1 MHRATMSAVLLASAV
16 TAILSAVPANAQ
28 ATRTWV
34 SRNGSDSD
42 PCSRTLPCKT
52 FTGALSKT
60 SINGEISCADSG
72 GYGPVTINKSVTI
85 DCTGTYASI
94 LAGGVTG
101 TTGVTVNIAPSVN
114 DPHRSVRLRGISI
127 NGTGPVGMAGTRT
140 GIDGVRV
147 VQATSVFV
155 EDAVIGEFTQ
165 QGVEVAA
172 SASVNLTLDNVLI
185 RNANGAG
192 VLLAT
197 SGGQVVASLNNVR
210 IDGTPVGL
218 SASGLARANLRNVM
232 LAHNTTGLRTVNADN
247 IVNVDN
253 MKVSFS
259 ATGVLGSAGSTIRIA
274 NSTITQNVTG
284 LNASG
289 GSIVSMA
296 DNSLTGNTT
305 DGTFTNT
312 VPKL

>member
-1 MHRATMSAVLLASAV
+1 MCAVVLASAV

-72 GYGPVTINKSVTI
+72 GYGPVTISKSVTI
-85 DCTGTYASI
+85 DCTGSYASI
-94 LAGGVTG
+94 LAGG
-101 TTGVTVNIAPSVN
+101 TTGVTINIAPNVD

-127 NGTGPVGMAGTRT
+127 NGSGAVGMAGTRT
-140 GIDGVRV
+140 GIDGIRV
-147 VQATSVFV
+147 VQASSVFV
-155 EDAVIGEFTQ
+155 EDVVIGEFTQ

-172 SASVNLTLDNVLI
+172 SASVNLTLDDVLI

-232 LAHNTTGLRTVNADN
+232 LAHNTTGLRTMNADN

-259 ATGVLGSAGSTIRIA
+259 TTGVLGSAGSTIRIA

>member
-1 MHRATMSAVLLASAV
+1 MSAILLASAV
-16 TAILSAVPANAQ
+16 TAVLSVPANAQ

-42 PCSRTLPCKT
+42 PCSRFLPCKT
-52 FTGALSKT
+52 FAGALSKT

-72 GYGPVTINKSVTI
+72 GYGAVTINKSVTI
-85 DCTGTYASI
+85 DCTGNYASI
-94 LAGGVTG
+94 LAGGAVG
-101 TTGVTVNIAPSVN
+101 TTGVTVNIAPSAD

-140 GIDGVRV
+140 GIDGIRV
-147 VQATSVFV
+147 VEATSVFV
-155 EDAVIGEFTQ
+155 EDVVIGEFTQ
-165 QGVEVAA
+165 QGVEMAA

-192 VLLAT
+192 ILLAT

-210 IDGTPVGL
+210 IDGTPVGV
-218 SASGLARANLRNVM
+218 SASGQVRANLRNMM
-232 LAHNTTGLRTVNADN
+232 LAHNTTGLRTVNGDN
-247 IVNVDN
+247 FVNVDN

-259 ATGVLGSAGSTIRIA
+259 TTGVLGSASSTIRIA

-284 LNASG
+284 LNAG
-289 GSIVSMA
+289 GGAIVSMA

>member
-1 MHRATMSAVLLASAV
+1 MNRNTVSALILAFATTLF
-16 TAILSAVPANAQ
+16 AVPANAQ
-28 ATRTWV
+28 QTRTWV
-34 SRNGSDSD
+34 SGNGSDGD
-42 PCSRTLPCKT
+42 PCSRFLPCKT
-52 FTGALSKT
+52 FAGALTKT
-60 SINGEISCADSG
+60 SINGEISCVDGG
-72 GYGPVTINKSVTI
+72 GYGPVVINKSVTI

-94 LAGGVTG
+94 LAGGAVG
-101 TTGVTVNIAPSVN
+101 TTGVTVNIASSAD
-114 DPHRSVRLRGISI
+114 DPHRSVRIRGLSI
-127 NGTGPVGMAGTRT
+127 NGTGAVGTAGTRT
-140 GIDGVRV
+140 GIDGIRV
-147 VQATSVFV
+147 VQASSVLV
-155 EDAVIGEFTQ
+155 EDVVIGEFTQ

-172 SASVNLTLDNVLI
+172 SATVNLTLDNVII

-192 VLLAT
+192 ILLAT

-210 IDGTPVGL
+210 VDGTPIGL
-218 SASGLARANLRNVM
+218 SASGLTRANLRNVM
-232 LAHNTTGLRTVNADN
+232 LGHNTTGLRTQNADN

-259 ATGVLGSAGSTIRIA
+259 TAGVQSSAGSTIRIA

-284 LNASG
+284 LFPNG

-296 DNSLTGNTT
+296 DNSLTGITT

>member
-1 MHRATMSAVLLASAV
+1 MCAVVLASAV
-16 TAILSAVPANAQ
+16 TTILSAMPANAQ

-42 PCSRTLPCKT
+42 PCSRTAPCKT

-72 GYGPVTINKSVTI
+72 GYGPVTITKSVTI
-85 DCTGTYASI
+85 DCTGSYASI
-94 LAGGVTG
+94 IAGG
-101 TTGVTVNIAPSVN
+101 TTGVLVNIAPSAD

-127 NGTGPVGMAGTRT
+127 NGAGAVGMAGTRT
-140 GIDGVRV
+140 GIDGIRV

-155 EDAVIGEFTQ
+155 EDGVIGEFTQ

-172 SASVNLTLDNVLI
+172 STSVNLTLDNVLI
-185 RNANGAG
+185 RNVNGAG
-192 VLLAT
+192 ILLAT

-210 IDGTPVGL
+210 VDGTPVGL
-218 SASGLARANLRNVM
+218 SASGLTRANLRNVM
-232 LAHNTTGLRTVNADN
+232 LAHNTTGLRTQNADN

-259 ATGVLGSAGSTIRIA
+259 TTGVLGSAGSTIRIA

-305 DGTFTNT
+305 DGMFTNT